1 MGYEQERR
9 DVSFTYIKT
18 PGIGVVECGIDWRRE
33 NGGWGL
39 GRRLGQGS
47 RGSVV
52 MERRDDMER
61 SWGQEGGT
69 WGLSVE
75 ASEEVRMA
83 VEGPMQ

>member
-1 MGYEQERR
+1 MSRKGEESVSHTERPLR
-9 DVSFTYIKT
+9 
-18 PGIGVVECGIDWRRE
+18 VECGIDWRRE

-69 WGLSVE
+69 WGLRGE
-75 ASEEVRMA
+75 ASEEVGMA
-83 VEGPMQ
+83 VEGPVQ